1 MAGELNPIAKLLLGQ
16 LVDIDSP
23 VITVSQSAAGS
34 EVAAI
39 IAQDV
44 DGLADWQ
51 QLGYLPGEAVGLRS
65 LAECLNEPGDCQTLF
80 GQALPDEAQQSLAEV
95 ALIVVLTS
103 DSDSLIAWIEQ
114 VGAQLEGVTL
124 VAGVTQALGPVTIPY
139 SISGQL
145 EGVIEGFPDA
155 IAYERDLLGIEGD
168 SAENVSGITLAIWLV
183 AGFLLAGTVYYAL
196 TGLNFSRPR

>member
-1 MAGELNPIAKLLLGQ
+1 LGQ
-16 LVDIDSP
+16 LEEIDSP
-23 VITVSQSAAGS
+23 AITVSQSAAGS

-39 IAQDV
+39 VAQNV
-44 DGLADWQ
+44 DGLDWQ

-65 LAECLNEPGDCQTLF
+65 LSECLNEPGDCQTLF
-80 GQALPDEAQQSLAEV
+80 GKALPDEAQQSLANV
-95 ALIVVLTS
+95 ALILVLAS

-114 VGAQLEGVTL
+114 VGAQLEDISL

-139 SISGQL
+139 FASGQL
-145 EGVIEGFPDA
+145 EGVVEGYPDA

-168 SAENVSGITLAIWLV
+168 GTEDVSGITLAIWLV

-196 TGLNFSRPR
+196 TGLNISRPG